1 MSLTSYRAAPPRVC
15 LVCPGYCWLACPVD
29 LFFLPLCGGLLHPA
43 FVSSVRAI
51 VGSPARWICCS
62 PAARGA
68 APPRVCLV
76 CPGYCWLACPA
87 DLFFSCC
94 AGGGCSGPRG
104 SDDRDQERGGVSDAR
119 CLSSVLCSVDRD
131 AIGGLLG
138 CFCVRKTWRRP
149 TLPRLRTQYHWR

>member
-15 LVCPGYCWLACPVD
+15 LVCPGYCWVACPVD
-29 LFFLPLCGGLLHPA
+29 LFFLPLRGGLLHPA
-43 FVSSVRAI
+43 FVWSVRAI
-51 VGSPARWICCS
+51 
-62 PAARGA
+62 
-68 APPRVCLV
+68 
-76 CPGYCWLACPA
+76 CWLACPA

-149 TLPRLRTQYHWR
+149 ALPRLRTQYHW